1 MSRHIDATSGGPYG
15 GRWLAGAALLAA
27 LLSLAAMASR
37 AAMAPLVDEDLA
49 GITGEGLA
57 FAATDFRLQMAPT
70 SYVEQFGDK
79 ADGSAGSSGFRRG
92 DLRWYGLTL
101 GYGTEQDTT
110 SGAGAVDTAKSGAFT
125 HWDGATCTLLAGN
138 ESLSCPQATNGVALL
153 AAYDNPYVFRA
164 YDYTGQTV
172 DTATDGTAGT
182 AAGSRTVLE
191 LLSPSNSDIFR
202 WAFWGEAESGKRTSG
217 TDTAAEA
224 ARRGMLQ
231 SQSIIVGKASSPA
244 QNTVLAGGCTASN
257 CTPSNAR
264 PGTVATPRFGSVL
277 RFYQVAN
284 NTANTGSSVP
294 TPDPTLG
301 LFYHHRLS
309 GDFRFSVN
317 QDNASAA
324 SGTGVPV
331 RYTTTEGLYFK
342 GVSVFLPLG
351 QLHYQSIIFDSFG
364 SGATAGNFTIEVTRP
379 PTNSTAA
386 DDDAYKD
393 FYSLSACADARY
405 TGANCGYQR
414 QAFAARPARYWETH
428 GYSIWGTLGT
438 ANDDVNGSADTVRAV
453 DINDGIYFR
462 GVANFVAIADRPDPA
477 EQDANPPRVYGNYT
491 SSGKSRA
498 GVNLGDSFIEGILIQ
513 HLKITSCGAGTG
525 NACQ

>member
-1 MSRHIDATSGGPYG
+1 MTRRTGATGRHCGLRVA
-15 GRWLAGAALLAA
+15 AALLAVP
-27 LLSLAAMASR
+27 LSMGSMVSWAS
-37 AAMAPLVDEDLA
+37 MEPMVDEDLA
-49 GITGEGLA
+49 GIIGEGLA
-57 FAATDFRLQMAPT
+57 FAAIDFRLQMAST

-110 SGAGAVDTAKSGAFT
+110 TGAGAVNTTNSGAFK
-125 HWDGATCTLLAGN
+125 HWDGADCALLAGN
-138 ESLSCPQATNGVALL
+138 ESLSCPQATNGIALL

-172 DTATDGTAGT
+172 DTATNGTAGT
-182 AAGSRTVLE
+182 AAVSRTVLE
-191 LLSPSNSDIFR
+191 LLSPSNADIFR
-202 WAFWGEAESGKRTSG
+202 WAFWGETQSGKRTDGG
-217 TDTAAEA
+217 TPD
-224 ARRGMLQ
+224 ARAGMLQ
-231 SQSIIVGKASSPA
+231 SQSIIVGKPSSPA
-244 QNTVLAGGCTASN
+244 QNTVIAGGCTTSN
-257 CTPSNAR
+257 CVPSNAR
-264 PGTVATPRFGSVL
+264 TGTIATPRFGSVL

-284 NTANTGSSVP
+284 NTANAGSSVP

-309 GDFRFSVN
+309 GDYRLSVN

-324 SGTGVPV
+324 SGGGVPV

-342 GVSVFLPLG
+342 GVSAFLPLG
-351 QLHYQSIIFDSFG
+351 QLHYQAVIFDAFG
-364 SGATAGNFTIEVTRP
+364 SGTTAGNFTIEVTRP
-379 PTNSTAA
+379 PTNSNAT

-393 FYSLSACADARY
+393 FYSLSACSDARY

-438 ANDDVNGSADTVRAV
+438 ANDDINGNLDTVRRL

-462 GVANFVAIADRPDPA
+462 GVASYTTIADRPDPA
-477 EQDANPPRVYGNYT
+477 EENAKPPRVYGSYESDGEILAN
-491 SSGKSRA
+491 
-498 GVNLGDSFIEGILIQ
+498 VNLGDSFIEGVLIQ

-525 NACQ
+525 DACP